1 MGYQDR
7 LEDGSL
13 SKVVQVFRNGRSR
26 AIRIPKEFEFEADQ
40 VKVTKNADGNLTISP
55 VSPKKSWAEV
65 IAFIKEEGPMDIPE
79 IEDYPPRTV
88 NLGLDDE
95 T

>member
-26 AIRIPKEFEFEADQ
+26 AIRIPKEFEFEAESAVLRRQPDGSILMSPAVTAGLLDYLQ
-40 VKVTKNADGNLTISP
+40 EAEAWTGGSFLAGDDDLAALDEVKL
-55 VSPKKSWAEV
+55 
-65 IAFIKEEGPMDIPE
+65 
-79 IEDYPPRTV
+79 
-88 NLGLDDE
+88 
-95 T
+95 

>member
-7 LEDGSL
+7 LKDGSL

-40 VKVTKNADGNLTISP
+40 VKLTKNADGNLTISP
-55 VSPKKSWAEV
+55 VAPKKSWADV
-65 IAFIKEEGPMDIPE
+65 IAFIKEEGPMDFPD
-79 IEDYPPRTV
+79 IEDYPPRPV
-88 NLGLDDE
+88 DLELKDE